1 LPCLRDLICFSLK
14 EQCHT
19 EHIYCH
25 TQQNIVRYFQNCPK
39 HSKQYGANGVAK
51 PPSLHQL
58 RSGAVALF
66 KRYDKNGSGSIE
78 LDEMKT
84 LLRALGK
91 DITVQDIKKYIEIG
105 RGFQKVD
112 KQNSSL
118 IAGSNDPSS
127 HSPESSLS
135 HHAKGGQTGTA
146 EQSEGL
152 RTQLYKSMSQMFEND
167 SDDYDLENLT
177 LTQPEFVRVIEGI
190 VLDED
195 SGDESDDEDMS
206 TIPQKR
212 HVIAVGGYFF
222 FFNS

>member
-1 LPCLRDLICFSLK
+1 
-14 EQCHT
+14 
-19 EHIYCH
+19 
-25 TQQNIVRYFQNCPK
+25 
-39 HSKQYGANGVAK
+39 
-51 PPSLHQL
+51 
-58 RSGAVALF
+58 
-66 KRYDKNGSGSIE
+66 
-78 LDEMKT
+78 M
-84 LLRALGK
+84 
-91 DITVQDIKKYIEIG
+91 
-105 RGFQKVD
+105 
-112 KQNSSL
+112 
-118 IAGSNDPSS
+118 
-127 HSPESSLS
+127 
-135 HHAKGGQTGTA
+135 A

-222 FFNS
+222 FQFLKMR